1 MPLSSKLEMASKL
14 WIKKATLLRVD
25 PSTGTLGSNTQQ
37 EAKTFR
43 FCGDR
48 VDQSSRRAE
57 PPPRG
62 ADWVARASARVS

>member
-48 VDQSSRRAE
+48 VDQSSK
-57 PPPRG
+57 
-62 ADWVARASARVS
+62 